1 MKRYGLFIISFIV
14 LLGSFQL
21 LSGMILTL
29 LYVPESANMWNS
41 IEGLSSKVIFG
52 SHLPSFAFVIP
63 VLAATAAFFISKK
76 RVRKSS

>member
-29 LYVPESANMWNS
+29 LYVPESADMWNS

-52 SHLPSFAFVIP
+52 SHLP
-63 VLAATAAFFISKK
+63 
-76 RVRKSS
+76 

>member
-21 LSGMILTL
+21 LSGMILTF
-29 LYVPESANMWNS
+29 LYVPESAYTWS
-41 IEGLSSKVIFG
+41 SSEGLASKVMFG
-52 SHLPSFAFVIP
+52 SHSPSFAFVIP

-76 RVRKSS
+76 WVRKSV